1 MLRREFV
8 ISGIAAA
15 AVGRLGMS
23 RGYAQGTYPAGPIK
37 LVVPFAA
44 GGVVDAVARHFS
56 EKMIALVGSFVVEN
70 QGGAGGLVG
79 AGAVKRAPPD
89 GQTLLFGDTSSLT
102 IAPNLKD
109 SPPYDALT
117 DFVPISMLATSS
129 TSVVVHPSVPANSFP
144 EFIEYARK
152 NQGKLSYGSAGV
164 GTVTHLAGESFK
176 QRAGISELNH
186 VPYRGAGPALNDV
199 IAGMVPVATP
209 NVTVQVLDLHRAGK
223 IRILAVL
230 APQRLAAA
238 PEIPTAGE
246 TLPNLVVRLTCG
258 LIAPAKTPA
267 AIVSKLEAAAAKV
280 LADPDFVSVLTVSGL
295 EAWKEPGSANAR
307 NFLAL
312 EREQLLPIIK
322 AAGLT
327 AS

>member
-1 MLRREFV
+1 MHRRQLIV
-8 ISGIAAA
+8 GGIAIA

-23 RGYAQGTYPAGPIK
+23 RGHAQGIYPTRPIK

-44 GGVVDAVARHFS
+44 GGVVDTVARHFS
-56 EKMIALVGSFVVEN
+56 ERMTTLIGSFVVEN

-79 AGAVKRAPPD
+79 AGAVRRAAPD

-102 IAPNLKD
+102 IAPNLKQN
-109 SPPYDALT
+109 PPYDALT
-117 DFVPISMLATSS
+117 DFLPISMLATSS
-129 TSVVVHPSVPANSFP
+129 TSIVIHPSVPANSFP

-176 QRAGISELNH
+176 QKVGLPELSH

-199 IAGMVPVATP
+199 VAGMVPVATP
-209 NVTVQVLDLHRAGK
+209 NITGQVLELHRAGG

-238 PEIPTAGE
+238 PEIPTAAE
-246 TLPNLVVRLTCG
+246 TIPNLVVRLTCG
-258 LIAPAKTPA
+258 LLAPAKTPET
-267 AIVSKLEAAAAKV
+267 IVSKLEAAATKV
-280 LADPDFVSVLTVSGL
+280 LADPDFVNVLSVSGL
-295 EAWKEPGSANAR
+295 EPSKEPGSANAR
-307 NFLAL
+307 TFLAL
-312 EREQLLPIIK
+312 EREQLLPIMK